1 KNCFY
6 PIIVKND
13 EIVGFGDVSPDNLHP
28 EKNEVKDGYT
38 YVYPID
44 SKGVERKWRYARQ
57 TVEQIKDLLRC
68 VKSKNNIYDIQ
79 IGKNFGQFKTV
90 WQDSRYDAN
99 NYGKQLL
106 GELVPDNPFTF
117 PKSVYAVYDCLYA
130 VV

>member
-1 KNCFY
+1 
-6 PIIVKND
+6 
-13 EIVGFGDVSPDNLHP
+13 
-28 EKNEVKDGYT
+28 
-38 YVYPID
+38 
-44 SKGVERKWRYARQ
+44 
-57 TVEQIKDLLRC
+57 

-130 VV
+130 VVGNKKDATILDFFAGSGSTAHATILLNKEDGGRRNYILVEQMDYVQSVIVERMKNLMHQSG